1 MDYFIKGVTVGVIL
15 TFSAMIVVDM
25 ISPPDRL
32 TVGGEPLS
40 ISDMGGEIVVVER
53 LSPRN
58 LVIVKIG
65 SGEKIVSDLPI
76 GLEKGDIFIVDKN
89 GKVSKLTEV
98 KK

>member
-1 MDYFIKGVTVGVIL
+1 MNDFLRGIGIGIFMAFAVIV
-15 TFSAMIVVDM
+15 IVVR
-25 ISPPDRL
+25 IFFLGLPA
-32 TVGGEPLS
+32 VGEPLS
-40 ISDMGGEIVVVER
+40 ISAMGGEIVVVER

-58 LVIVKIG
+58 LAIVKID